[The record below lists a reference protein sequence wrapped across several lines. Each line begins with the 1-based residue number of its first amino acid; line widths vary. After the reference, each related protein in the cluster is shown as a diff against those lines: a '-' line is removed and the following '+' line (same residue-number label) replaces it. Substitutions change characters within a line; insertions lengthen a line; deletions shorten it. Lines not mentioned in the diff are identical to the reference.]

1 MSHQTLA
8 LTLAYEGTSFLGWQR
23 QKEGRTVQATLEKA
37 LSQIFQ
43 RKIQVAGSAR
53 TDSGV
58 HAEGQVASCRLPAT
72 LSLPALKQALNATL
86 PPDLVV
92 RSIRKVP
99 KGFHARFSARSKS
112 YRYTLL
118 NQKTRPVFDR
128 ERVVHVPVPLNL
140 KAMRTA
146 ARCFTGRHD
155 FKAFQSSGSRASSS
169 TRRLTRFSVVSR
181 GARIRIEAQG
191 NGFLYH
197 MVRRMVGLLIEVGK
211 GRLSPSTARDLL
223 NGKPGPIAP
232 TAPAKGLCLVRV
244 HYPKEPS

>member
-1 MSHQTLA
+1 
-8 LTLAYEGTSFLGWQR
+8 LTLAYEGTHFAGWQR
-23 QKEGRTVQATLEKA
+23 QKKGRTVQATLEEA

-43 RKIQVAGSAR
+43 RKIQVAGSSR

-58 HAEGQVASCRLPAT
+58 HAQGQVASCQIPAA
-72 LSLPALKQALNATL
+72 LSLPALTRALNALL
-86 PPDLVV
+86 PEDLVV

-99 KGFHARFSARSKS
+99 KDFHARFSACSKS

-118 NQKTRPVFDR
+118 NQKTRPLFDR
-128 ERVVHVPVPLNL
+128 GRVVHVPVPLNL

-155 FKAFQSSGSRASSS
+155 FKAFQSSGSSAASS
-169 TRRLTRFSVVSR
+169 TRRLTRFSIKSQ
-181 GARIRIEAQG
+181 GPKILIEAQG

-211 GRLSPSTARDLL
+211 GRFPPTTAADLL
-223 NGKPGPIAP
+223 KGKLGAIAP

-244 HYPKEPS
+244 SYPRNLS